1 MSLGGM
7 WESQAGGVGHYL
19 LRPLVSLVLLVVG
32 HYLLRPLV
40 SLVLLVVDFQ
50 GSEGLPGLPFL
61 ARME

>member
-19 LRPLVSLVLLVVG
+19 LRPLVSLVLLVVD
-32 HYLLRPLV
+32 
-40 SLVLLVVDFQ
+40 SQ
-50 GSEGLPGLPFL
+50 GSYGLPGLPFL